1 MSFSDSSLGITLTN
15 HSSKASNML
24 DTSNLVSFMFL
35 SPSLVSTTEIQPK
48 ALSYISICIS
58 RRSTRSNYILDSP
71 ILSNLILCLVA
82 WSLIQGACNSRLCQC
97 DIVSH
102 PTKHL
107 RAGPSQ
113 KIKKTLNTCGRGPPG
128 IYIYTC
134 ELASCACRLVIFYF

>member
-1 MSFSDSSLGITLTN
+1 MNLRGDILT
-15 HSSKASNML
+15 
-24 DTSNLVSFMFL
+24 
-35 SPSLVSTTEIQPK
+35 QR
-48 ALSYISICIS
+48 C
-58 RRSTRSNYILDSP
+58 NYILDSP

-82 WSLIQGACNSRLCQC
+82 WSLIQGSCNSRLCQC

-134 ELASCACRLVIFYF
+134 ELASCACRLVIFYFLILSCVGGGIYYVVLLNIDYITHSYCLPTRLN

>member
-1 MSFSDSSLGITLTN
+1 MNLRGDILT
-15 HSSKASNML
+15 
-24 DTSNLVSFMFL
+24 
-35 SPSLVSTTEIQPK
+35 QR
-48 ALSYISICIS
+48 C
-58 RRSTRSNYILDSP
+58 NYILDSP

-82 WSLIQGACNSRLCQC
+82 WSLIQGSCNSRLCQC

-134 ELASCACRLVIFYF
+134 ELASCACRLVIFYFLLGLRRPWSGRRYNYTSLTSSITGCEKYSCSVCSSGRSQSF